1 MHNAL
6 SNARHPGEKFPDYK
20 ARLKL
25 VGRKL
30 KQYLRGRMAH
40 VSTEIV
46 HLPVLGADVAVDEAI
61 QRGDYRDLKLDRKSD
76 GTVIRVGR
84 TKGDTFHNKNRD
96 EREKRSYWRNL
107 RAERKARWAAVSPA
121 AMS

>member
-6 SNARHPGEKFPDYK
+6 SNARHPGEKFQDYK

-30 KQYLRGRMAH
+30 KQYLRGSMVH

-46 HLPVLGADVAVDEAI
+46 SIERDKVDAEATRAIVSGAWRDMQDVTLPN
-61 QRGDYRDLKLDRKSD
+61 
-76 GTVIRVGR
+76 GTVVRVGR
-84 TKGDTFHNKNRD
+84 TKGDTFHNKRRD
-96 EREKRSYWRNL
+96 EREDRSYWRAL
-107 RAERKARWAAVSPA
+107 RTERKARWAAVSPA
-121 AMS
+121 RA

>member
-1 MHNAL
+1 MNAL

-30 KQYLRGRMAH
+30 KQYLRGQMVH

-46 HLPVLGADVAVDEAI
+46 HLPAQGLDAVADEAVR
-61 QRGDYRDLKLDRKSD
+61 RGDYRDLQLVTKPN
-76 GTVIRVGR
+76 GTVIRVGC
-84 TKGDTFHNKNRD
+84 TKGDTFHNKRRD
-96 EREKRSYWRNL
+96 ERGDKTYWHKL
-107 RAERKARWAAVSPA
+107 RTERKARWAAVSPA
-121 AMS
+121 RA

>member
-1 MHNAL
+1 MNAL

-46 HLPVLGADVAVDEAI
+46 SIERDKIDPEAMRAIVSGAWRDMQDVTMPN
-61 QRGDYRDLKLDRKSD
+61 

-84 TKGDTFHNKNRD
+84 TKGDTYHNKNRD
-96 EREKRSYWRNL
+96 EREDKTYWHKL
-107 RAERKARWAAVSPA
+107 RTERKARWAAVSPA
-121 AMS
+121 AIP

>member
-1 MHNAL
+1 MNAL
-6 SNARHPGEKFPDYK
+6 SNARHPGEKFQDYK

-46 HLPVLGADVAVDEAI
+46 SIERDKVDAEATRAIVSGAWRDMQDVTLPN
-61 QRGDYRDLKLDRKSD
+61 

-84 TKGDTFHNKNRD
+84 TKGVT
-96 EREKRSYWRNL
+96 YWRL
-107 RAERKARWAAVSPA
+107 PAVAIP
-121 AMS
+121 

>member
-1 MHNAL
+1 MNAL
-6 SNARHPGEKFPDYK
+6 SNARHPGEKFQDYK

-46 HLPVLGADVAVDEAI
+46 HMPVLGADVMVDEAI
-61 QRGDYRDLKLDRKSD
+61 QRGDYRDLKLVTKPD

-84 TKGDTFHNKNRD
+84 TKGVT
-96 EREKRSYWRNL
+96 YWRL
-107 RAERKARWAAVSPA
+107 PA
-121 AMS
+121 